1 MLCASCQGIHFQT
14 PASSHPLLARAT
26 TYILHT
32 TRQSL
37 LDAIADGCRFCSLVR
52 SQLGDVE
59 TASHVCD
66 ELGAYVVL
74 RFSVSG
80 GRAAVANGLR
90 SVGIISRLGN
100 AILDEIRELPEAYA
114 TALEEHARACQSAA
128 QQSGVTIYS
137 PVVNTQL
144 ARLWRDECLRS
155 HSACRLAS
163 AGSSPPASLPTRLL
177 DVTDP
182 DRLLLVETS
191 PTGAAA
197 ATATTR
203 TSTTPYVALSY
214 AWGAGAR
221 FLTLR
226 DNVAAH
232 RAAGISASALPRTF
246 RDAAHAARALGYGWL
261 WIDALCI
268 VQDDGA
274 DVARELARMGD
285 VYRCAEMTL
294 AAQGAA
300 SAHAGLFAL
309 PSAGSGGVL
318 RPCKVSIVVSGPGFT
333 VARAATLAGVANGPD
348 FLAAR
353 GWVLQEEVLSSR
365 ALVFAGAQIAWEC
378 MQMTARET
386 LPVPRPR
393 RVPLAFA
400 ALASDGALARERG
413 RVMGN
418 VEAMRMRLFAPQEM
432 LASESADGGRLPR
445 QRANHFDAW
454 YALVEE
460 YSDKQLTNAG
470 DTLQA
475 LGRLSAMF
483 AQGHGTSY
491 LAGLWRE
498 DLVSGLAWYVAVNDK
513 REVNDADTR
522 RRVAPS
528 WSWASVGKVRVRY
541 VPTLREPHQP
551 ASS

>member
-1 MLCASCQGIHFQT
+1 MLCARCQAIHFQT
-14 PASSHPLLARAT
+14 PASSHPLLAGAT
-26 TYILHT
+26 TYVLHT

-37 LDAIADGCRFCSLVR
+37 LEAIADGCRFCSLVR

-59 TASHVCD
+59 TASPVCD

-114 TALEEHARACQSAA
+114 TALENHARGRQSAA
-128 QQSGVTIYS
+128 QQQGVATS
-137 PVVNTQL
+137 HNPVANIQL
-144 ARLWRDECLRS
+144 ARLWRDECLRN

-163 AGSSPPASLPTRLL
+163 AGSSPLASLPTRLL

-182 DRLLLVETS
+182 DRLFLVETG
-191 PTGAAA
+191 PTPP
-197 ATATTR
+197 TTTDT
-203 TSTTPYVALSY
+203 TSSAPPYVALSY
-214 AWGAGAR
+214 AWGAGER

-226 DNVAAH
+226 ENVATL
-232 RAAGISASALPRTF
+232 RAAGIAGSALPRTF

-268 VQDDGA
+268 VQDDEA

-300 SAHAGLFAL
+300 SAHGGLFAPAS
-309 PSAGSGGVL
+309 PSGRGVL
-318 RPCKVSIVVSGPGFT
+318 RPCRVDIVVSAPGIA

-365 ALVFAGAQIAWEC
+365 ALVFAGAQVAWEC

-386 LPVPRPR
+386 VPVPRPR
-393 RVPLAFA
+393 RLPLAFA

-432 LASESADGGRLPR
+432 LAPESADGGRLPR
-445 QRANHFDAW
+445 RRANHFDAW

-460 YSDKQLTNAG
+460 YSNKQLTNAG

-498 DLVSGLAWYVAVNDK
+498 DLVSGLAWYVAVNDE

-541 VPTLREPHQP
+541 VPTLTEPHQP